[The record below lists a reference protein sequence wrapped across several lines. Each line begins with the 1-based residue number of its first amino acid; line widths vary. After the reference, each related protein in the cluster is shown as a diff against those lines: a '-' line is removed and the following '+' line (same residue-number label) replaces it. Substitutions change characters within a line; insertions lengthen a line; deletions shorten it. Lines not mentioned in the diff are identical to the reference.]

1 MFDTVGNSLNRE
13 GHPSRFS
20 RSVRFGNFGPQNF
33 TRSDRIGSDPSL
45 KKCDRI
51 GSVRKPDLK
60 SQDRIGSVLG
70 RDRFGP
76 ARIFTI
82 LEYILKIELINSA
95 LT

>member
-1 MFDTVGNSLNRE
+1 MRKC
-13 GHPSRFS
+13 SRRQGRASELIFKIGS
-20 RSVRFGNFGPQNF
+20 EISGLKNFQN
-33 TRSDRIGSDPSL
+33 RIGSDPSL

-51 GSVRKPDLK
+51 GSEARFK

-76 ARIFTI
+76 ARIFTM

>member
-1 MFDTVGNSLNRE
+1 LFNAVKTVLEPGKGIRAD
-13 GHPSRFS
+13 FQD
-20 RSVRFGNFGPQNF
+20 RFGSEISGLKILQ
-33 TRSDRIGSDPSL
+33 DRIGSDPSL

-76 ARIFTI
+76 ARIFTM